1 LFNEKYYLFLTFS
14 DLLPTVFSVKC
25 RDKDDN
31 LIHLKNYIFKKNY
44 KRGVYAGKSSFW
56 ANMIMALPMNPG
68 IHKFLEFEV
77 MRERKKL

>member
-31 LIHLKNYIFKKNY
+31 LIHLKKTIKEGYMQGRAPF
-44 KRGVYAGKSSFW
+44 G
-56 ANMIMALPMNPG
+56 PT
-68 IHKFLEFEV
+68 
-77 MRERKKL
+77 